1 MSYFKL
7 LPPGWVIFGLL
18 FALPYSFVQAQE
30 VQPAPK
36 YPVVFVH
43 GWVGFDRILGITP
56 YWFGITSE
64 LEKAGVMVYE
74 SQVSAVNSTEIRG
87 EQLIIQI
94 EQQLKRFSASKVNLI
109 GHSQGGLTARYVAA
123 MRPDL
128 VASVTGVASPHKGSE
143 LADLIQKATGGDDTK
158 RAKTLGWVVNVFGRL
173 INLFTSGGFP
183 QDGLASMKSLT
194 TSGLVKFNKLYPQAV
209 PDDCGEGD
217 YEVNGIR
224 YYSWG
229 GVQKW
234 TTIIDPSD
242 LLLWFTGLAFEE
254 ANDGLVGRCSAHL
267 GQVIR
272 DDYPHNHLD
281 EINQALGLDGFGE
294 ENEPIK
300 IYMEHMSR
308 LQAAGL

>member
-1 MSYFKL
+1 MPNFKFL
-7 LPPGWVIFGLL
+7 SARWIIFSLL
-18 FALPYSFVQAQE
+18 FALPCSFVQAQG
-30 VQPAPK
+30 VQPVPK
-36 YPVVFVH
+36 YPVVLVH

-56 YWFGITSE
+56 YWFGITSK

-94 EQQLKRFSASKVNLI
+94 EQQLKRFSANKVNLI

-123 MRPDL
+123 VRPDL

-158 RAKTLGWVVNVFGRL
+158 RAKTLGWVVSILGRT
-173 INLFTSGGFP
+173 IDLFTSGGLP
-183 QDGLASMKSLT
+183 QDGHASIKSLT
-194 TSGLVKFNKLYPQAV
+194 ASGLVKFNQLYPQAV

-224 YYSWG
+224 YYSWS

-234 TTIIDPSD
+234 TTVIDPSD

-281 EINQALGLDGFGE
+281 EINQALGIDGFGE